1 MTHTVANLEFIVTN
15 DEIGRELAALGVS
28 SDVVRWFV
36 WTLEEKDRQNKILAA
51 KLRELEDEFEALE
64 RLFKRVGTG

>member
-28 SDVVRWFV
+28 SDVVRWFMQQ
-36 WTLEEKDRQNKILAA
+36 LEEKDRQNKILAA
-51 KLRELEDEFEALE
+51 KLRELEDEFEAFE
-64 RLFKRVGTG
+64 RLFKRAGTG

>member
-1 MTHTVANLEFIVTN
+1 MTHTVTNLNFITTN

>member
-28 SDVVRWFV
+28 SDVVRWFMQQ
-36 WTLEEKDRQNKILAA
+36 LEEKDRQNEVLAV
-51 KLRELEDEFEALE
+51 KLRELEDEFEAFE